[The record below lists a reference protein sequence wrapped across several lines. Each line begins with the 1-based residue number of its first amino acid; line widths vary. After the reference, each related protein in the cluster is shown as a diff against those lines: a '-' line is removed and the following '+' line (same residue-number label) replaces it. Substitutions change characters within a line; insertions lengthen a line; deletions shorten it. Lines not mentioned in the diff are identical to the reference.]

1 MKTNIAI
8 DFSAIFTKM
17 IEDKRALNR
26 CIREGGDLD
35 SVAKRRGIKLATPI

>member
-8 DFSAIFTKM
+8 DFSAMLKKM

-35 SVAKRRGIKLATPI
+35 SIAQKRGIKLATPI